1 MEFNQTVMARRS
13 LRAYEE
19 GKTVEKAQ
27 IEELIRFAQMAPSW
41 KNSQTGRYYVVMSPE
56 MLEKVRKDCLPE
68 FNQKNSANAPA
79 LIITAFEKT
88 RSGFTREGVAENE
101 VGEGWGCYDLGL
113 QNENLVLKAK
123 DMGLDTLIMG
133 IRNSEKLREYL
144 EIPASQEVVS
154 VIAVGYGAIKP
165 EMPVRKNVEEFYNIF
180 YILSYRHFRFNCSVS
195 YCDHGDNFL
204 GCRNF

>member
-1 MEFNQTVMARRS
+1 MELQKVLSERRS
-13 LRAYEE
+13 IRRYKNSSIPQNDIETIIQA
-19 GKTVEKAQ
+19 AQ
-27 IEELIRFAQMAPSW
+27 EAPSW
-41 KNSQTGRYYVVMSPE
+41 KNSQTARYHVVQT
-56 MLEKVRKDCLPE
+56 EKMVKKIKKEALPE
-68 FNQKNSANAPA
+68 FNAKNVADAPV
-79 LIITAFEKT
+79 LIVMSFVGS
-88 RSGFTREGVAENE
+88 RSGFDKDKNPVNE

-165 EMPVRKNVEEFYNIF
+165 EMPVRKNVEDIVKFF
-180 YILSYRHFRFNCSVS
+180 
-195 YCDHGDNFL
+195 
-204 GCRNF
+204 

>member
-41 KNSQTGRYYVVMSPE
+41 KNSQTGRYYCVMSEE
-56 MLEKVRKDCLPE
+56 MVEKVSRECLPE
-68 FNQKNSANAPA
+68 MNQAK
-79 LIITAFEKT
+79 
-88 RSGFTREGVAENE
+88 AENASLIVTTFVHNHAGFQKDGTPDNE
-101 VGEGWGCYDLGL
+101 LGNGWGCYDLGL

-133 IRNSEKLREYL
+133 IRDSEKLREYL

-154 VIAVGYGAIKP
+154 VIAVGYGATRP
-165 EMPVRKNVEEFYNIF
+165 EMPARKNVEDIAKFF
-180 YILSYRHFRFNCSVS
+180 
-195 YCDHGDNFL
+195 
-204 GCRNF
+204 

>member
-19 GKTVEKAQ
+19 GKTVEK
-27 IEELIRFAQMAPSW
+27 AQMAPSW

-154 VIAVGYGAIKP
+154 VIAVGYGAIRRYCK
-165 EMPVRKNVEEFYNIF
+165 
-180 YILSYRHFRFNCSVS
+180 ILL
-195 YCDHGDNFL
+195 GDRWL
-204 GCRNF
+204 